1 LAILQEKAQA
11 AQRIGSAIKIQALQA
26 LVFQAH
32 DDQDQALSTLEPA
45 LSLAESEGYVR
56 TFIDEG
62 VPMARLLR
70 QALSEGIAP
79 SYVTRLLAA
88 SGETAEPRSTVAQPL
103 VEHLSERE
111 LEVLRLIAAGLSNAE
126 IAEELFIAVST
137 VKSHINHIYGKLG
150 ATNRIQAVA
159 QAQELGLL

>member
-1 LAILQEKAQA
+1 MAFQAQ
-11 AQRIGSAIKIQALQA
+11 GDTVQALGALEQA
-26 LVFQAH
+26 L
-32 DDQDQALSTLEPA
+32 T
-45 LSLAESEGYVR
+45 LAEPEGYVR

-62 VPMARLLR
+62 EPMAKLLR
-70 QALSEGIAP
+70 RALSEGIAP
-79 SYVTRLLAA
+79 SYVSRLLAA
-88 SGETAEPRSTVAQPL
+88 FGETAEPRSTVAQPL
-103 VEHLSERE
+103 VEPLSERE